1 MKNNTGCVFDSIWLC
16 HKFGHKDN
24 LCYELYTT
32 LDTDNETLTINRNG
46 ELERLFRLHKYS
58 ITRLET
64 GLYQCTN
71 DCENVYVTL
80 PQLLTQFT
88 VTQNPFEL
96 CDAVNTSNTN
106 YTSSPANDAPS
117 AEKNE
122 EDGRIK
128 RIIKQSPD
136 NDAFSYLVEN
146 IGYDRAVSLKR
157 SDFPIDVS
165 NTKESVFLDS

>member
-1 MKNNTGCVFDSIWLC
+1 MKNNTECVFDSIWLY

-24 LCYELYTT
+24 LYYELRIA
-32 LDTDNETLTINRNG
+32 LDTDNEALTVGYNG
-46 ELERLFRLHKYS
+46 EPERLVGLHKYT
-58 ITRLET
+58 ITRSEM

-71 DCENVYVTL
+71 NNEKVYVTL

-88 VTQNPFEL
+88 VTQDPYEL
-96 CDAVNTSNTN
+96 CDAVNTSNISK
-106 YTSSPANDAPS
+106 TSSPTNDAPS
-117 AEKNE
+117 AEKDE
-122 EDGRIK
+122 ESGRIK
-128 RIIKQSPD
+128 RINKLSPD
-136 NDAFSYLVEN
+136 KDAFSSLVEN